1 MVTRVSGSEITIS
14 HNSQTT
20 TANSTTI
27 LTQGLSH
34 PSATGNNIV
43 MHSDGS
49 TRQPGV
55 VFVHGQGMI
64 PSYSNGVTARW
75 TPVINHGNAYN
86 STNGRFT
93 APVPGVYMFGIAGI
107 GNTGISSILR
117 WYPFINGVQYEPIS
131 GSPVQYRQELETG
144 GYNENAHFNLP
155 IPLAQ
160 NDYVHWT
167 ANDATTAYGFND
179 VDNPYHQYYVFLI
192 K

>member
-1 MVTRVSGSEITIS
+1 MVTRVSGSQITIS

-34 PSATGNNIV
+34 PSATSNNIV

-49 TRQPGV
+49 TRQPGK
-55 VFVHGQGMI
+55 VFVHAMGMI
-64 PSYSNGVTARW
+64 PAYTNGVTARW
-75 TPVINHGNAYN
+75 TPVINHGNCYN

-93 APVPGVYMFGIAGI
+93 APIDGIYMFGIQ
-107 GNTGISSILR
+107 SIAALASQVLR
-117 WYPFINGVQYEPIS
+117 WYPLKNGAAYTGIASATLQF
-131 GSPVQYRQELETG
+131 RQETETSF
-144 GYNENAHFNLP
+144 YQQNSTYTLP
-155 IPLAQ
+155 IPLAE

-167 ANDATTAYGFND
+167 ANDGSSVYGFND
-179 VDNPYHQYYVFLI
+179 PDNVYHQYFVHLI